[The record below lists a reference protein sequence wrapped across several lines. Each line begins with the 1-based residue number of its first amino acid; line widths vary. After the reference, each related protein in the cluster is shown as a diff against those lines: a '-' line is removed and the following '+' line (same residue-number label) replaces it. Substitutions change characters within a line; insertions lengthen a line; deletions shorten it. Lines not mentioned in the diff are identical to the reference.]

1 MRSTYLFAASAAVTS
16 AFAAQAAPEPTV
28 WVTETYT
35 DCSTAI
41 SGLATKTNTA
51 VSTYCPHCTEGASP
65 GGASPGSA
73 PTPKGP
79 LTTYTT
85 VYSEICSTGLQPKTY
100 TVTEECS
107 SLGAPRPSNYVPAAF
122 VVTTATCHVCAETPV
137 VATLT
142 TPAPMAPSA
151 APAGSAPSPAPAVPT
166 NGGSSP
172 AAPSPN
178 SPAAPPSPDSPAA
191 PPSPNSP
198 ANAPANAPANPP
210 AAPVAPGAVSQIADG
225 QIQVPTSPAS
235 PANPPAAPKA
245 VSPPSSD
252 NGAASPPS
260 SGSSPASPAGSAPA
274 SGPVAGPA
282 AKAPNNPAAA
292 PASGPLASGAPVS
305 PYSSAVPFT
314 GSASTLSVSAFVVLT
329 TIMAMICV
337 LAL

>member
-1 MRSTYLFAASAAVTS
+1 MRSTYMFAASAAVTS
-16 AFAAQAAPEPTV
+16 ALAAQAAPEPTV

-35 DCSTAI
+35 DCSTAT
-41 SGLATKTNTA
+41 SGLATKTHTA
-51 VSTYCPHCTEGASP
+51 VQTYCPHCTEGASP
-65 GGASPGSA
+65 GGASPGSV

-85 VYSEICSTGLQPKTY
+85 VYSELCSTGFQPKTY

-107 SLGAPRPSNYVPAAF
+107 TPGAPRPFNYVPAAF

-151 APAGSAPSPAPAVPT
+151 VPAGSAPSPAPAAPT

-172 AAPSPN
+172 AAPPSPN
-178 SPAAPPSPDSPAA
+178 SPAVPPPPS
-191 PPSPNSP
+191 SP

-210 AAPVAPGAVSQIADG
+210 AAPIAPGAVSQIADG
-225 QIQVPTSPAS
+225 QIQAPTSAAS

-260 SGSSPASPAGSAPA
+260 SGSSPASPAGGAPA

-292 PASGPLASGAPVS
+292 PASGPVASGAPVS

-314 GSASTLSVSAFVVLT
+314 GSASSLSVSAFMVFT
-329 TIMAMICV
+329 TIMALICV
-337 LAL
+337 LGL